1 MKPVILAAA
10 GAALLLVACSGGS
23 ESEDTVY
30 RSEEG
35 SITTSGEGDDAT
47 TVIEGADGSGAV
59 VGAGAASA
67 VSGPDW
73 ARPYPGSRVVSAIDI
88 PAEGGGMT
96 TFETDANPDTIIA
109 YYRERAEDA
118 GLPTGATMESGDMRQ
133 YAAQADNGQALTVIV
148 TPNDGRS
155 SVNVTWQQ
163 GS

>member
-1 MKPVILAAA
+1 MKPVVLAAA
-10 GAALLLVACSGGS
+10 AALLAACSGGS

-35 SITTSGEGDDAT
+35 TVTTSGEGDDAT
-47 TVIEGADGSGAV
+47 TVVEGADGSGAV
-59 VGAGAASA
+59 VGAGAAAA

-96 TFETDANPDTIIA
+96 TFETTANPDTVIA
-109 YYRERAEDA
+109 YYRERAADA
-118 GLPTGATMESGDMRQ
+118 GLPVGATMTTGDMRQ

-148 TPNDGRS
+148 TPNEGRS